1 MEEAIKKGR
10 KKKGRKKESDQ
21 NLKIIRI
28 IIIFSPPIDN
38 LSMITLGIIFT
49 YIGDLEIQH
58 TSAEQSISMDAGE
71 EQEFWFEYITM
82 LI

>member
-1 MEEAIKKGR
+1 MN
-10 KKKGRKKESDQ
+10 ESDQ
-21 NLKIIRI
+21 NLKTIRTII

-38 LSMITLGIIFT
+38 LSMIALGIIFT
-49 YIGDLEIQH
+49 YIGDFEIQH

-71 EQEFWFEYITM
+71 EQEFWFEFTTM

>member
-1 MEEAIKKGR
+1 MN
-10 KKKGRKKESDQ
+10 ESDQ
-21 NLKIIRI
+21 NLKTIRI
-28 IIIFSPPIDN
+28 IIIIIIFSSPIDN
-38 LSMITLGIIFT
+38 PSMIALGVIFT

-71 EQEFWFEYITM
+71 EQEFWFEFTTM